1 MSNALAR
8 PQEVICAFLECG
20 RVQAELYLNGFP
32 ILYASY
38 TRPITAQSV
47 HPFLIDGLNTFEL
60 LVEPG
65 KTPSIAREQYETS
78 VDAEG
83 YARAWLGG
91 YAENA
96 PIFPDQGR
104 RVADI
109 VFHRNHEPNDL
120 KFPASFY
127 TSFDLGHWRG
137 PLAWQDAPALRLD
150 EEMRQAAFATL
161 RELVQIHQNG
171 DLDAICDIFGP
182 HIRDFTRIFGWTE
195 ADLRAR
201 FQEMLIGYADDPD
214 AILPWNEADTD
225 FRLVA
230 HGRLIECINKDWLP
244 TLRMR
249 TPTGQILKKAVY
261 LGLDGGK
268 LRVFR

>member
-1 MSNALAR
+1 MSNALALS
-8 PQEVICAFLECG
+8 QEVICAFLECG

-38 TRPITAQSV
+38 TRPITAESV

-60 LVEPG
+60 VIEPG
-65 KTPSIAREQYETS
+65 QTPSVAREPRDVS
-78 VDAEG
+78 VDKEG

-96 PIFPDQGR
+96 PVFPGQGR

-109 VFHRNHEPNDL
+109 VFHRDAEPSDL
-120 KFPASFY
+120 KFPASFHA
-127 TSFDLGHWRG
+127 SFDLGNWRG

-150 EEMRQAAFATL
+150 DEMRDAAFATL
-161 RELVQIHQNG
+161 HRLVQIHRDG
-171 DLDAICDIFGP
+171 DVEALCDIFAP
-182 HIRDFTRIFGWTE
+182 HIRDFVRIFGWTE
-195 ADLRAR
+195 ADLRKR
-201 FQEMLIGYADDPD
+201 FQEMLVGYVDDPD
-214 AILPWNEADTD
+214 AILPWNESDTD

-261 LGLDGGK
+261 LGIDGGK